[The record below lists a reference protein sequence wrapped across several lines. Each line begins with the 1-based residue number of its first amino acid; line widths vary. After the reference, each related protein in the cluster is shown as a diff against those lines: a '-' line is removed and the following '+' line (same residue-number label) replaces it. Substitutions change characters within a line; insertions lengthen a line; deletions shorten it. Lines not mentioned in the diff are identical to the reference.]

1 VKREERQLH
10 RRGILP
16 SCLSGG
22 KQLDAPAVLLRA
34 YPPTVRRALT
44 GLCLAFVVL
53 APAPASVQAAEPLEP
68 DKVAAI
74 QEYVERELDM
84 LGVPGAGVVV
94 VRQDEIVFAQG
105 FGRADDNGREVT
117 PQTPFELASVSKS
130 LTAIAVME
138 QVEAGNLALD
148 TAVRTYLPWFGEDQP
163 ALADVTVRDLLGHQS
178 GWTEADGRRNL
189 ADTYDG
195 EDAIERNV
203 RRLAQTAP
211 ANARGTFEYSNAN
224 YDTLALLVETASGM
238 AFADYIETE
247 VFGPLD
253 MSHSHATRGAAEAD
267 GLAQGYYPFLG
278 IPIAYDAPNVPAGAG
293 SGFLF
298 ASAEDLGHELILQ
311 LNEGRYGNEQVLSA
325 ESVRELQRPI
335 SRPDATSGYA
345 GGLWTYPLWAA
356 GALETDA
363 SAPNYSVPVMYEH
376 GGDHVS
382 AATGI
387 LFLPEERWGVVVLLN
402 TNDESAP
409 SRFHQLHY
417 GIATILLGGEPAMTV
432 AYEDALGQY
441 GRTIL
446 VAVVA
451 LQVIGVVWA
460 LRRLR
465 AWRRLPAS
473 RPRSGLAVAVQL
485 VPALLLDIG
494 VTVAI
499 WWILADKAAGAPF
512 EVVARYAPDIALLIL
527 VITVLGVGWGLL
539 RTFLSIRALRMPAPV
554 TSV

>member
-1 VKREERQLH
+1 
-10 RRGILP
+10 
-16 SCLSGG
+16 
-22 KQLDAPAVLLRA
+22 
-34 YPPTVRRALT
+34 VRRALT
-44 GLCLAFVVL
+44 GLCLAFAVL
-53 APAPASVQAAEPLEP
+53 APAPASVLAAEPLEP
-68 DKVAAI
+68 DIVAAI
-74 QEYVERELDM
+74 QAYVGQELES
-84 LGVPGAGVVV
+84 LSVPGAAVVV
-94 VRQDEIVFAQG
+94 VRDDEIVFAQG
-105 FGRADDNGREVT
+105 FGRADDDGRDVT
-117 PQTPFELASVSKS
+117 PQTPFQLASVSKS

-148 TAVRTYLPWFGEDQP
+148 RTVRSYLPWFGDDQP
-163 ALADVTVRDLLGHQS
+163 ALGDVTVRDLLGHQS

-203 RRLAQTAP
+203 RRLAQIAP

-238 AFADYIETE
+238 AFADYIEAE
-247 VFGPLD
+247 VFSPLA
-253 MSHSHATRGAAEAD
+253 MAHSHASRAAAEAD

-278 IPIAYDAPNVPAGAG
+278 IPIAYAAPDVPAGAG

-298 ASAEDLGHELILQ
+298 ASAEDLGHELIFQ
-311 LNEGRYGNEQVLSA
+311 LNEGRYGDQQVLSA
-325 ESVRELQRPI
+325 ASVRELQRPI

-356 GALETDA
+356 GSLDTDTQ
-363 SAPNYSVPVMYEH
+363 APTYRVPVMYEH

-387 LFLPEERWGVVVLLN
+387 LFLPEERLGVVVLLN

-409 SRFHQLHY
+409 SRFHQMDS
-417 GIATILLGGEPAMTV
+417 GIATILLGGEPPATI
-432 AYEDALGQY
+432 AYEDAVGQY
-441 GRTIL
+441 VRTL
-446 VAVVA
+446 LAAVVA
-451 LQVIGVVWA
+451 VQIVGIGWA

-465 AWRRLPAS
+465 AWRRSPAS
-473 RPRSGLAVAVQL
+473 RPPTGLAVAAQL
-485 VPALLLDIG
+485 VPALLLDVG

-499 WWILADKAAGAPF
+499 WWLLADRAAGVPF
-512 EVVARYAPDIALLIL
+512 EVVMRYAPDIALLII
-527 VITVLGVGWGLL
+527 VITILGIGWGVL
-539 RTFLSIRALRMPAPV
+539 RTFLSIRVLRKPAAA